1 MSGATARTA
10 FLSCANCGWSM
21 HLPVG
26 TPVSVLRSDCPECQ
40 AGVTIEQTASL
51 GAAIRDSAV
60 APSGPLEEDSEIGF
74 DFLPPSIGK
83 QEIEVLDY
91 AETPESTE
99 LQTKTISGFVNRI
112 TPIVLA
118 SQVIA
123 SMMRSGVSMGGEE
136 VLDRI
141 NETSVSYR
149 RALQQIEDEYDVRRG
164 ARLSDGF
171 PEDDE
176 KSIRRFS
183 RTYMGADPSKGTF
196 TEGAGLG
203 QQLGLVE
210 LEYSQEGESESVDIR
225 LTEAGKKTLSIEL
238 YREPVLEKEE
248 HKAAGAGQVSL
259 PRWLSKDDVE
269 RVVNIIETRSNAE
282 YLWIRFLLEQIDAV
296 AMGLTS
302 EDLTNREIERELREG
317 QDRRWFG
324 RGSDVPLVTVMRSEN
339 ASEEEIQE
347 RLYAKIS
354 ATIGGTLS
362 RMKELSLIF
371 KFKRARKNYYKSTK
385 SGKEWVR
392 RWYTIEE

>member
-1 MSGATARTA
+1 MSGATAGTA
-10 FLSCANCGWSM
+10 FLSCTNCGWSM

-26 TPVSVLRSDCPECQ
+26 TPVSVLRSDCAECQ
-40 AGVTIEQTASL
+40 AGVTIEQTASH
-51 GAAIRDSAV
+51 GVVIRDSAV
-60 APSGPLEEDSEIGF
+60 APSGPSEEDSEIGF
-74 DFLPPSIGK
+74 DFLPPSMGE
-83 QEIEVLDY
+83 QDIEVLDY

-118 SQVIA
+118 TQVIA

-141 NETSVSYR
+141 NKTSVSYR
-149 RALQQIEDEYDVRRG
+149 RALQHIEDKHGVGRG
-164 ARLSDGF
+164 SRLSDGF
-171 PEDDE
+171 PDDDE

-203 QQLGLVE
+203 QQLGLVD
-210 LEYSQEGESESVDIR
+210 LEYSQEGDSESVNIR
-225 LTEAGKKTLSIEL
+225 LTEAGKKALSIKL
-238 YREPVLEKEE
+238 HREPVLEEEE

-269 RVVNIIETRSNAE
+269 RVVNIIESRSNAE
-282 YLWIRFLLEQIDAV
+282 YLWIRFILEQIDAV

-317 QDRRWFG
+317 QDRRWFD
-324 RGSDVPLVTVMRSEN
+324 RGSDVPIVTVMRSED

-371 KFKRARKNYYKSTK
+371 KFKRARKSYYKSTK